1 MVAKIGVIGWV
12 SLDETEELEDIE
24 EALALEE
31 DVEEALLEVGAVDD
45 VVVVVLEEDVGVTLL
60 EVV

>member
-12 SLDETEELEDIE
+12 SLDETEELEDTE

>member
-12 SLDETEELEDIE
+12 SLDETEELEDTE

-45 VVVVVLEEDVGVTLL
+45 VVVVVLEEEIGVTLL